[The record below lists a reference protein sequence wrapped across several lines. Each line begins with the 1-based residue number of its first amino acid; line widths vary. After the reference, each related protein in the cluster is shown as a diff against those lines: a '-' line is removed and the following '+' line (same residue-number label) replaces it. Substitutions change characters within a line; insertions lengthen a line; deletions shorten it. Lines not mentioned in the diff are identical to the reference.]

1 MAVRLTQRVVVIGG
15 GVLGTMHAVAAR
27 RRGYEVVHL
36 EREGEARG
44 ASVRNFGLVWVSGR
58 RAGAELALALRA
70 RELWAE
76 LGAAVDGLCFR
87 PAGSLTLATDDAEL
101 RVLKE
106 AAALPDAVQRD
117 FELLDP
123 GEVRAVNPALR
134 GELAGGLL
142 CRADAIVEPRLALP
156 ALRGYLRGY
165 LPGTAGETRPGPH
178 NGYEWLPGREVTE
191 IAPNAV
197 RDHTGAWHQCDLVV
211 LCPGAAFSGV
221 VGRYLGSLA
230 RDGVRR
236 VRLQMM
242 QTAPLADRL
251 TTAVADGD
259 SLRYYPAYD
268 LPGRSQLP
276 PQAPVAARTRAQLL
290 MVQRADG
297 SLTIGDTHEYDEPF
311 TFDVDSDAYDH
322 LQTRAEALLGAPI
335 PRVQRRWAGVY
346 SEVAP
351 SAAGHVLYHR
361 SEPEPGVVLV
371 TGPGG
376 RGMTCAPAIAE
387 ETFR

>member
-1 MAVRLTQRVVVIGG
+1 MIAGSLAWSSHRRTETASRACGSASNAAASATVIGPP
-15 GVLGTMHAVAAR
+15 
-27 RRGYEVVHL
+27 
-36 EREGEARG
+36 
-44 ASVRNFGLVWVSGR
+44 GLH
-58 RAGAELALALRA
+58 
-70 RELWAE
+70 
-76 LGAAVDGLCFR
+76 FR
-87 PAGSLTLATDDAEL
+87 PAGSLTLARDDAEL

-106 AAALPDAVQRD
+106 AAARPDAVQRD

-123 GEVRAVNPALR
+123 AAVREANPAVR

-156 ALRGYLRGY
+156 ALRGHL
-165 LPGTAGETRPGPH
+165 AGP
-178 NGYEWLPGREVTE
+178 GYEWLPGREATE
-191 IAPNAV
+191 IAPHAV

-211 LCPGAAFSGV
+211 FCPGAAFTGM
-221 VGRYLGSLA
+221 VGRYLSCMA
-230 RDGVRR
+230 RDGARR

-242 QTAPLADRL
+242 QTAPTAERL

-268 LPGRSQLP
+268 LPARSLLA

-297 SLTIGDTHEYDEPF
+297 GLTIGDTHEYDEPF
-311 TFDVDSDAYDH
+311 AFDVDSEAYDH
-322 LQTRAEALLGAPI
+322 LQARAEALLGAPI
-335 PRVQRRWAGVY
+335 PPIQRRWAGVY
-346 SEVAP
+346 SEVGTGPA
-351 SAAGHVLYHR
+351 LYHR

-371 TGPGG
+371 TGLGG

-387 ETFR
+387 ETFQ